1 MEKKDIKNTCEGRG
15 WTYTDKWGGAPMP
28 GCRVSAFVEEWGSVR
43 PAAVAIV
50 LRPLEGG
57 AWSASEV
64 GHGSLGVVEREGDL
78 VEAVERAKENYLERV
93 GRPVGVR
100 DTTIAEDVQ
109 AVRNALTAWGCL
121 TFKDLRKDTKLTV
134 ERLHAALSR
143 LGMNPIPRR
152 NADPLYTLAPR

>member
-93 GRPVGVR
+93 GRPVGVATR
-100 DTTIAEDVQ
+100 CSSSTTAR
-109 AVRNALTAWGCL
+109 ARATGAAPWRPTSASGRRSGCS
-121 TFKDLRKDTKLTV
+121 TPTTR
-134 ERLHAALSR
+134 SS
-143 LGMNPIPRR
+143 
-152 NADPLYTLAPR
+152 